1 MSLSARHAAPPVSRP
16 LRKTRRTRL
25 AVGSIL
31 ATCVL
36 AAVPAL
42 PASADVVEQVGYS
55 YSAQSLVVDST
66 LDTDFTRDSFTTME
80 YTEVQAPVSM
90 STTIS
95 SGFGYRVP
103 PCAGCSSYHKG
114 IDLLA
119 GNGNPIEAIADGTV
133 SAVGNPS
140 GSLGV
145 YVVID
150 HVINGNKVSSTYAHM
165 SLGSMHY
172 SVGDQVTKGDV
183 VGTVGSTGTSTG
195 PHLYFEIRLG
205 GVTPVEP
212 YSWLVKNIT
221 KD

>member
-1 MSLSARHAAPPVSRP
+1 MSLSARHAAPAAQRP
-16 LRKTRRTRL
+16 LRRTRRTRL

-31 ATCVL
+31 ATCVF

-42 PASADVVEQVGYS
+42 PASADVVEKVGYS

-66 LDTDFTRDSFTTME
+66 IDTDFTRDSFTTME
-80 YTEVQAPVSM
+80 YTEVQAPVPM

-119 GNGNPIEAIADGTV
+119 GAGNPIEAIADGTV

-165 SLGSMHY
+165 ALGSMHY

-183 VGTVGSTGTSTG
+183 VGKVGSTGTSTG